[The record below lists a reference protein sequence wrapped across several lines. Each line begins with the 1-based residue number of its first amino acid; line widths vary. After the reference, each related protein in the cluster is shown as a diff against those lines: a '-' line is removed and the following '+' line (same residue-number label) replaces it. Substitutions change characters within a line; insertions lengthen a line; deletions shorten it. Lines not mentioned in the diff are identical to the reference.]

1 MHNVKDYNC
10 RNTYLFKKLINSEI
24 VSIQAQNNAPIER
37 DCINIIFNNKM
48 ELYIYCFFR
57 IIEKG
62 RLVLG
67 VSDFYYNE
75 SSKLCTFK
83 FVKKLKG
90 LTVERVIQKQTG
102 DIDIYLN
109 NKMCIQILIDITKTD
124 ADFYDLT
131 FENKYCEVCNFENK
145 LIVISGEHEEEV

>member
-1 MHNVKDYNC
+1 
-10 RNTYLFKKLINSEI
+10 
-24 VSIQAQNNAPIER
+24 
-37 DCINIIFNNKM
+37 M
-48 ELYIYCFFR
+48 ELFVYCFFR

-62 RLVLG
+62 RFVLG

-75 SSKLCTFK
+75 SSRLSANK
-83 FVKKLKG
+83 FVEKLKG

-109 NKMCIQILIDITKTD
+109 NKICIQILIDVTKTD
-124 ADFYDLT
+124 ADFYDLV

-145 LIVISGEHEEEV
+145 LITISGEHKDGVD